1 MSELPT
7 EDDSSVDDSRAL
19 VAHEVRELRNAVQ
32 VMAQRTEALSRD
44 FGKVNEL
51 TARQQEVDRRT
62 AEAVA
67 EAARA
72 VATVRKIEQA
82 TVPRKEID
90 EREAT
95 VRTALVA
102 YRRRVASRWMA
113 TTVIG
118 IAVML
123 AAIMFAVNWASGY
136 RGSIYTVCVQR
147 DDQSAKVRHYLE
159 DQKAGALARVK
170 TQAERDAILRSIR
183 QLEDA
188 FPNVPCKGL
197 Q

>member
-1 MSELPT
+1 MSEPAA
-7 EDDSSVDDSRAL
+7 EDDTRAFL
-19 VAHEVRELRNAVQ
+19 PHEVRELRSAVQ
-32 VMAQRTEALSRD
+32 LMAKRTEALSRD
-44 FGKVNEL
+44 FAKVNEL
-51 TARQQEVDRRT
+51 TARQQEVDRKT

-82 TVPRKEID
+82 TVPRHEIE
-90 EREAT
+90 ERENT
-95 VRTALVA
+95 VRMALVA

-113 TTVIG
+113 TMVIG
-118 IAVML
+118 IVVML

-136 RGSIYTVCVQR
+136 RGEVYNVCVQR
-147 DDQSAKVRHYLE
+147 DAQSAKVRTYLE
-159 DQKAGALARVK
+159 DQKGGALARAK
-170 TQAERDAILRSIR
+170 TQAERDAINASIK

-188 FPNVPCKGL
+188 FPNVPCRGL